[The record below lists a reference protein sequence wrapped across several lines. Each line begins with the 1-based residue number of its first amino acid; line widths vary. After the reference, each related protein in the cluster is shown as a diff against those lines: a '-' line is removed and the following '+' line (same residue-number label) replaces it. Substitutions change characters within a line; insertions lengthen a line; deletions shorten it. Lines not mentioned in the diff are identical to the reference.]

1 MDLSFLDGS
10 ASRPNRRPLMFV
22 TEEGMFPAT
31 ARMRA
36 APIDQMWAFFGILGR
51 PALLIQELA
60 RKSSWHGTCN
70 LGSHE
75 REHDSLKVQSAVRPQ
90 LSSR

>member
-1 MDLSFLDGS
+1 MDLSFLRRLDV
-10 ASRPNRRPLMFV
+10 ASQPSPLVFV
-22 TEEGMFPAT
+22 TEEGMFPAP

-36 APIDQMWAFFGILGR
+36 ALIDQMWAFPGILGR

-75 REHDSLKVQSAVRPQ
+75 RKHDSLKVQRAVRPQ